1 MRRVFLGFI
10 LMTTFWGG
18 SLMAVALR
26 TGYLEGHIEQLQ
38 EFYAQ
43 EISAAFQEGERLALA
58 AVKSA
63 DELNIEA
70 LEILFRKYPKAD
82 ASNYAR
88 WVVEAAS
95 RYQVPTI
102 ILAGMMLQESSAN
115 PEAISNAGARGLTQ
129 VRWKHWGATLRSLG
143 IVQSEQDLHD
153 PRKSIEAGAAILGI
167 LLDRY
172 QGDIQ
177 KALRHYSGGA
187 TRYQEKIVRRV
198 VG

>member
-1 MRRVFLGFI
+1 MGFI

-26 TGYLEGHIEQLQ
+26 TGYLEGHIDRLQ

-43 EISAAFQEGERLALA
+43 EISAAFQEGEKFALA
-58 AVKSA
+58 AVRSA

-70 LEILFRKYPKAD
+70 LEVLFRNYPKAD

-88 WVVEAAS
+88 WVVGAAS
-95 RYQVPTI
+95 RHQVPTV
-102 ILAGMMLQESSAN
+102 ILAGMVLQESSAN
-115 PEAISNAGARGLTQ
+115 PGAVSKVGARGLTQ
-129 VRWKHWGATLRSLG
+129 IRWKHWGATLRSLG
-143 IVQSEQDLHD
+143 IVQCEQDLHD
-153 PRKSIEAGAAILGI
+153 PRKSIEAGAVILRI